1 MNGAR
6 ISASLESTDV
16 AVSDWTSGLPLLA
29 GTTLTLRE
37 VQIEDAHALVALL
50 TTEEVSRFIWPPPA
64 SVEAVERFIM
74 WMLEQRRA
82 GKQACFVIVPAGM
95 RTAVGLFQVHALE
108 RGFATAE
115 WGFALGSRFWG
126 SGLFAEG
133 ARLFLDFSFDV
144 IGVHRLEARAA
155 AVNGRGNGALRKIGA
170 VQEGVLRSSVMR
182 DGAHHDHV
190 LWGILADDWRL
201 QRRLFDADQPY

>member
-1 MNGAR
+1 MDGAR
-6 ISASLESTDV
+6 ISASLESAAV
-16 AVSDWTSGLPLLA
+16 AVSDWTAGLPLLA

-37 VQIEDAHALVALL
+37 VQIEDAQALVALL
-50 TTEEVSRFIWPPPA
+50 TTEEVSRFIWPPPS
-64 SVEAVERFIM
+64 SVEAVERFIL
-74 WMLEQRRA
+74 WMLEQRQA

-95 RTAVGLFQVHALE
+95 RTAVGLFQVRALE

-182 DGAHHDHV
+182 DGAHHDNV
-190 LWGILADDWRL
+190 LWGMLADDWRL
-201 QRRLFDADQPY
+201 QRRLFDTDQPY